1 MVANRLTRISYAFI
15 FLTLVLVGW
24 LHLATPF
31 ITVLFAYFALRKLD
45 FTRNRWLAVAVF
57 ISLLLV
63 IFYGF
68 AFFLKQAWVAFPKIA
83 ATAISSIIEFA
94 KRRDIQLPFDDL
106 DSLKVLALE
115 SITAE
120 LRYLGN
126 FAKFATKEFLF
137 LVIGSVV
144 AVSLF
149 LNSRLD
155 LGRDKYALKNNLYS
169 LASDEIM
176 LRFKSFYACFE
187 TVMGAQILIST
198 INTSL
203 TSIFVLAVSL
213 PHGPIVIVVTFV
225 CGLLPIIGNVVSNTI
240 IVGIAFTV
248 SPQMALGALVFLV
261 VIHKLEY
268 FLNSKIIG
276 DRIKNPV
283 WLTLLGLI
291 LGERLMGNPGMILA
305 PVILHYLKV
314 EMARIEVPL
323 QDRLPPPADASVE
336 RAEEEIR
343 IS

>member
-45 FTRNRWLAVAVF
+45 LTRNRWLAVSVF
-57 ISLLLV
+57 LCLLLV
-63 IFYGF
+63 ILYGF
-68 AFFLKQAWVAFPKIA
+68 AFFLKQAWEAFPKIA
-83 ATAISSIIEFA
+83 GTAISSIIEFA
-94 KRRDIQLPFDDL
+94 RRRDIQLPFDDL

-126 FAKFATKEFLF
+126 FAKFATKEFVF

-155 LGRDKYALKNNLYS
+155 LGRDKYTLKNNLYS

-176 LRFKSFYACFE
+176 LRFKSFYGSFE

-198 INTSL
+198 INTAL

-213 PHGPIVIVVTFV
+213 PHSLIVIVVTFA
-225 CGLLPIIGNVVSNTI
+225 CGLLPIIGNIISNTV

-248 SPQMALGALVFLV
+248 SPELALGALLFLV
-261 VIHKLEY
+261 IIHKLEY

-291 LGERLMGNPGMILA
+291 LGERLMGIPGMILA
-305 PVILHYLKV
+305 PVILHYIKMEL
-314 EMARIEVPL
+314 ARIEVPP
-323 QDRLPPPADASVE
+323 QDRLPPADDDSVE
-336 RAEEEIR
+336 RPEEALKAG
-343 IS
+343 